1 MVIKYDLSNAIEIIK
16 EFEGCKLNKYLCPA
30 GKPTVGWGHLI
41 LDDERIVRLTQEE
54 ADALLLRDVTRIANA
69 IQPYVKYPYMNE
81 NEFCALVSF
90 AFNLGP
96 QSLLTSTLLKL
107 YNKGEISRAAA
118 EFLKWV
124 FTGGKRLKGL
134 ERRRKAEQRLFLA
147 P

>member
-1 MVIKYDLSNAIEIIK
+1 MATKWNLDKAVTIIK
-16 EFEGCKLNKYLCPA
+16 KYEGCELEKYKCPA
-30 GKPTVGWGHLI
+30 GRWTIGWGHLI
-41 LDDERIVRLTQEE
+41 LDDEHLEKITQEE
-54 ADALLLRDVTRIANA
+54 ADALLMLDVQRIAKA
-69 IQPYVKYPYMNE
+69 IKPYIKYPYMNE

-107 YNKGEISRAAA
+107 YNKGEVARAAD

-124 FTGGKRLKGL
+124 FAAGKRLRGL
-134 ERRRKAEQRLFLA
+134 ERRRRTERALFLA